1 METFNDSKNRTWK
14 ISLNLRSV
22 LGVKEALGVDLL
34 ALEAGEPPLLERL
47 AIETLF
53 LAQIIACLL
62 TNQMEEA
69 KVDENDILESFDA
82 KTITAAR
89 NAFFKELKYF
99 FTEMGSPFK
108 AEAISKQLEIMA
120 QLDQVT
126 AKMIKKTNVR
136 EEVKKRL
143 DLAFRAYGVQ
153 FGESEGQSESTP
165 STSPGRS

>member
-1 METFNDSKNRTWK
+1 MQTFNDSKNRTWK

-53 LAQIIACLL
+53 LAQVIANLL
-62 TNQMEEA
+62 TQQMEEA

-82 KTITAAR
+82 KTITAAKK
-89 NAFFKELKYF
+89 AFFEELKYF

-108 AEAISKQLEIMA
+108 AEAISKQLAINA
-120 QLDQVT
+120 QIEQVT
-126 AKMIKKTNVR
+126 ARMIHKSNVK

-143 DLAFRAYGVQ
+143 EAAFRGSGVPY
-153 FGESEGQSESTP
+153 GESLEQSE
-165 STSPGRS
+165 